1 MAEQQ
6 AIHLHYSEA
15 GYGMPIL
22 LVHGFPFDNR
32 IWAAQLGELGA
43 TYRVI
48 APDLRGF
55 GQSAAP
61 DNGYSMDDFAADLVM
76 LLDRLGIERAVWV
89 GHSMGGYITLAAPRR
104 WPERIPAA
112 VFVCTHARADSKEK
126 QIQRETSAENVMQN
140 GVSDTAYTMMGTIF
154 ATDVDRQGEMA
165 QQVYEIMVNA
175 KPHAVAG
182 ALRGMASRPDSR
194 DVARKLTIPT
204 LVIAGDQDEAV
215 NAELTDELASLIP
228 GAQHVII
235 PGAGHMPMIEQPDQ
249 FTDALRNFLERIGRA
264 LGCPPLSC
272 H

>member
-89 GHSMGGYITLAAPRR
+89 GHSMGGYITLAARR
-104 WPERIPAA
+104 WRSASLRRCSSARTPGRI
-112 VFVCTHARADSKEK
+112 ARKSRSA
-126 QIQRETSAENVMQN
+126 QTSAENVMQN
-140 GVSDTAYTMMGTIF
+140 GVST
-154 ATDVDRQGEMA
+154 R
-165 QQVYEIMVNA
+165 
-175 KPHAVAG
+175 
-182 ALRGMASRPDSR
+182 
-194 DVARKLTIPT
+194 
-204 LVIAGDQDEAV
+204 
-215 NAELTDELASLIP
+215 LIP
-228 GAQHVII
+228 
-235 PGAGHMPMIEQPDQ
+235 
-249 FTDALRNFLERIGRA
+249 
-264 LGCPPLSC
+264 
-272 H
+272 